1 MATRRTPRGRKRA
14 VPPAR
19 RRRNPSPPR
28 DQLLDV
34 IGNLQLAMAA
44 VIVCVAALRRQNADL
59 DADIALVLKRDTG
72 DRLHTEIEKLQA
84 LSTDPRL
91 G

>member
-1 MATRRTPRGRKRA
+1 
-14 VPPAR
+14 
-19 RRRNPSPPR
+19 
-28 DQLLDV
+28 
-34 IGNLQLAMAA
+34 MAA